1 MDQGSIVLDGT
12 PQDIFSRIEAMKD
25 LGLQVPQVTL
35 LMRRL
40 REKGWDLNTNI
51 LTIDEACMEISSR
64 IGPVKEILSDS
75 DSPAVDEHG

>member
-1 MDQGSIVLDGT
+1 
-12 PQDIFSRIEAMKD
+12 
-25 LGLQVPQVTL
+25 
-35 LMRRL
+35 MRRL
-40 REKGWDLNTNI
+40 RENGWDLNTNI